1 MNHVGKE
8 TAENFLWDRRVRSSA
23 TATMEY
29 GTVKEMYT
37 DLRGGLSLEGRISL
51 AGSRCGYVC
60 DRFEF
65 TQDGAEISIY
75 LAAARFCSGI
85 FLFLWGVPDGQ
96 ALMYI
101 GKGLEGSTRE

>member
-8 TAENFLWDRRVRSSA
+8 MAKSVLRDRRVRSSA

-29 GTVKEMYT
+29 ETVKEMYT
-37 DLRGGLSLEGRISL
+37 DLRGGLSPEGRISL

-75 LAAARFCSGI
+75 LAAARSHSGI
-85 FLFLWGVPDGQ
+85 FLWGVPDGQ
-96 ALMYI
+96 ASMYI
-101 GKGLEGSTRE
+101 GKGSEGSARE

>member
-8 TAENFLWDRRVRSSA
+8 MAKSVLRDRRARSSA

-29 GTVKEMYT
+29 ETVKEMYT
-37 DLRGGLSLEGRISL
+37 DLRGGLSPEGRIPL

-65 TQDGAEISIY
+65 TQDGAEIFTY
-75 LAAARFCSGI
+75 LTAGQNPSGI
-85 FLFLWGVPDGQ
+85 FHFLWGVPDEQ
-96 ALMYI
+96 ADIHLRGI
-101 GKGLEGSTRE
+101 RRQSW

>member
-8 TAENFLWDRRVRSSA
+8 TAESFLRDRRARSSA

-29 GTVKEMYT
+29 ETVKEMYT

-51 AGSRCGYVC
+51 ARSRCGYVC

-65 TQDGAEISIY
+65 THDGAEISIY
-75 LAAARFCSGI
+75 LAAARSHSGI
-85 FLFLWGVPDGQ
+85 FLWGVPDGQ

>member
-8 TAENFLWDRRVRSSA
+8 MAKSVLRDRRVRSSA

-29 GTVKEMYT
+29 ETVKEMYT
-37 DLRGGLSLEGRISL
+37 DLRGGLSPEGRISL

-65 TQDGAEISIY
+65 TQDGAEIFTY
-75 LAAARFCSGI
+75 LTAG
-85 FLFLWGVPDGQ
+85 
-96 ALMYI
+96 
-101 GKGLEGSTRE
+101 

>member
-8 TAENFLWDRRVRSSA
+8 MAENFLWDRRARSSA

-29 GTVKEMYT
+29 ETVKEMYT

-65 TQDGAEISIY
+65 TQDGAEILTY
-75 LAAARFCSGI
+75 LAAGQISFRV
-85 FLFLWGVPDGQ
+85 FLFPAGC
-96 ALMYI
+96 
-101 GKGLEGSTRE
+101 T

>member
-8 TAENFLWDRRVRSSA
+8 MAKSVLLDRRVRSSA

-29 GTVKEMYT
+29 ETVKEMYT
-37 DLRGGLSLEGRISL
+37 DLRGGLFPEGRISL

>member
-8 TAENFLWDRRVRSSA
+8 MAKSVLRDRRVRSSA

-29 GTVKEMYT
+29 ETVKEMYT
-37 DLRGGLSLEGRISL
+37 DLRGGLFPEGRISL

-65 TQDGAEISIY
+65 TQDGAEIFTY
-75 LAAARFCSGI
+75 LTA
-85 FLFLWGVPDGQ
+85 GQ
-96 ALMYI
+96 ISFRYFPFSL
-101 GKGLEGSTRE
+101 GRT

>member
-8 TAENFLWDRRVRSSA
+8 MAENFLRDRRARSSA

-29 GTVKEMYT
+29 ETVKEMYT
-37 DLRGGLSLEGRISL
+37 DLRGGLSPEGRISL

-65 TQDGAEISIY
+65 TQDGAEIFTY
-75 LAAARFCSGI
+75 LTAARAHSGI
-85 FLFLWGVPDGQ
+85 FPFLWGVPDGQ
-96 ALMYI
+96 ASMYI
-101 GKGLEGSTRE
+101 GKGLEGRAGE